1 MASIEL
7 EKVTFRHRG
16 GEGEPLFAEFSLNI
30 VSGEWVVVVGPS
42 GAGKTTLLKLMKGLL
57 RPEAGEIRVNGSI
70 LAPGELNHFAASVFA
85 NPENQIVSPIVYED
99 VVFGLE
105 NMGFSPQTISIRVE
119 ETLKRVGLWERAKD
133 FSHHLSGGE
142 QQRLILAGALA
153 LQKECLLLD
162 DPLSMVDR
170 SSRSRILGI
179 LKSIHQGESCTLV
192 HATHLLEET
201 LVAERLIAL
210 EDGRLLFDGP
220 PRSFLHEKRLI
231 ERLGLEIPIIVE
243 LAETV
248 GTSGVAKA
256 EDVATLDQLLAL
268 LTAVEREK
276 DN

>member
-7 EKVTFRHRG
+7 DNVTFSYRG
-16 GEGEPLFAEFSLNI
+16 SEGEPLFADFSLNI
-30 VSGEWVVVVGPS
+30 ASGEWVVVVGPS

-57 RPEAGEIRVNGSI
+57 RPEAGKIRVNGST
-70 LAPGELNHFAASVFA
+70 LAPGELNRFAACVFA

-105 NMGFSPQTISIRVE
+105 NMGFSPDTISSRVE
-119 ETLKRVGLWERAKD
+119 ETLRGVGLWERAKD

-153 LQKECLLLD
+153 LQEECLLLD

-170 SSRSRILGI
+170 SGRSRMLGL
-179 LKSIHQGESCTLV
+179 LKRIHQGESCTLV

-210 EDGRLLFDGP
+210 EGGRLLFDGP
-220 PRSFLHEKRLI
+220 PRNFLHEKPLI
-231 ERLGLEIPIIVE
+231 ERLGLEVPIIVE

-248 GTSGVAKA
+248 GASGAARA
-256 EDVATLDQLLAL
+256 EDVETLDQLFAL
-268 LTAVEREK
+268 LTGLEC
-276 DN
+276 

>member
-1 MASIEL
+1 MVSIEL
-7 EKVTFRHRG
+7 SKVTFSYG
-16 GEGEPLFAEFSLNI
+16 GASADRLFADFSLNI
-30 VSGEWVVVVGPS
+30 TAGEWVALLGPS
-42 GAGKTTLLKLMKGLL
+42 GAGKTTLVKLMKGLL
-57 RPEAGEIRVNGSI
+57 HPQTGEIRVNNKA
-70 LAPGELNHFAASVFA
+70 LPPRELNHLAACAFA

>member
-7 EKVTFRHRG
+7 DNVTLSHRG
-16 GEGEPLFAEFSLNI
+16 SEGEPLFADFSLKI
-30 VSGEWVVVVGPS
+30 PSGEWVVVVGPS
-42 GAGKTTLLKLMKGLL
+42 GAGKTTLLKLMKGLF
-57 RPEAGEIRVNGSI
+57 RPGAGKIRVNGSI
-70 LAPGELNHFAASVFA
+70 LAPGELNRFAACVFA
-85 NPENQIVSPIVYED
+85 NPENQIVSPLVYED

-105 NMGFSPQTISIRVE
+105 NMGFSPDTIGIRVE
-119 ETLKRVGLWERAKD
+119 ETLRWVGLWERAKD

-170 SSRSRILGI
+170 SSRSRILE
-179 LKSIHQGESCTLV
+179 LLQRIHQGESCTLIY
-192 HATHLLEET
+192 ATHLLEDA

-210 EDGRLLFDGP
+210 EDGRLLYDGP

-231 ERLGLEIPIIVE
+231 ERLGLEVPIIVE

-248 GTSGVAKA
+248 GARGVARA

-268 LTAVEREK
+268 LTAIEREK